1 MFEMRTCCVF
11 SCQGFNPFTHTI
23 DTGALTLHSLE
34 LISEAVEPIHFHLFE
49 PDGVRLIG
57 KL

>member
-34 LISEAVEPIHFHLFE
+34 LISETVEPIHFRLFE
-49 PDGVRLIG
+49 PE
-57 KL
+57 